1 MIKYEF
7 NYTLLSSSN
16 RDEDFNSDFDKYE
29 SYLVRQDESLYLQSK
44 CNSQETMNTIEN
56 IFGPFD
62 YKEVNYFL
70 QKLQEDGSQII
81 NGFQKQLIFNLF
93 YKYFGDPVSIK
104 AINNIDY
111 IKLMLAARK
120 MLESY
125 NMVILPYII
134 SSKVVRVPKR
144 KNINKK
150 ELLKITSSPLWKQIQ
165 DKYRNEKIEEEILGQ
180 IGVILSA
187 EFKIIDF
194 YDDSLDGKII
204 DCISDIVTEEYL
216 MYVLLT

>member
-62 YKEVNYFL
+62 YKEINYFL

-180 IGVILSA
+180 IGIILSA

>member
-16 RDEDFNSDFDKYE
+16 LDEDFNSDFDKYE

>member
-111 IKLMLAARK
+111 INLMLAARK

>member
-165 DKYRNEKIEEEILGQ
+165 DKYRNEKIRIEN
-180 IGVILSA
+180 
-187 EFKIIDF
+187 
-194 YDDSLDGKII
+194 
-204 DCISDIVTEEYL
+204 
-216 MYVLLT
+216 

>member
-194 YDDSLDGKII
+194 YDDSLVGKII

>member
-1 MIKYEF
+1 
-7 NYTLLSSSN
+7 
-16 RDEDFNSDFDKYE
+16 
-29 SYLVRQDESLYLQSK
+29 
-44 CNSQETMNTIEN
+44 MNTIEN

>member
-1 MIKYEF
+1 M
-7 NYTLLSSSN
+7 
-16 RDEDFNSDFDKYE
+16 
-29 SYLVRQDESLYLQSK
+29 
-44 CNSQETMNTIEN
+44 
-56 IFGPFD
+56 
-62 YKEVNYFL
+62 
-70 QKLQEDGSQII
+70 
-81 NGFQKQLIFNLF
+81 
-93 YKYFGDPVSIK
+93 
-104 AINNIDY
+104 
-111 IKLMLAARK
+111 
-120 MLESY
+120 
-125 NMVILPYII
+125 
-134 SSKVVRVPKR
+134 RVPKR

>member
-1 MIKYEF
+1 MW
-7 NYTLLSSSN
+7 TQS
-16 RDEDFNSDFDKYE
+16 EDFNSDFDKYE